1 MVRRMCN
8 AILIKKRLQSIT
20 HMTLYFCYLCS
31 FLNPSGDVRSEQ
43 QYQQQRFLH
52 QSLGPPYRKDQNRG
66 DSRGRGRGG
75 WQGEHQSSSEEM
87 PRYITGL
94 YV

>member
-1 MVRRMCN
+1 MSD
-8 AILIKKRLQSIT
+8 AILIKLCLQSST
-20 HMTLYFCYLCS
+20 RMTLYFCYLCL
-31 FLNPSGDVRSEQ
+31 FLHPSGDVRSEQ
-43 QYQQQRFLH
+43 QYQQQKFLH
-52 QSLGPPYRKDQNRG
+52 QSPGPPYRKDQNRG

-87 PRYITGL
+87 PRFITGL